1 MIDKQT
7 AIKNGITIIESAE
20 GKNALYECLKANFPQ
35 TIKENQ
41 VDLNAIATLLG
52 LNANLA
58 NKQHY
63 ELIFTGKALAN
74 ALYDSPCEKALTL
87 QEIFDPNAS
96 ATPSLRGVENAEA
109 IQNTLAN
116 GANQKSPSP
125 AEGDLGGGYEN
136 PTNTENPKISVNSL
150 SNSQKNSQNSAIPL
164 NLNTNSKENPQNS
177 IIIGDNLDALKILKS
192 AYTAQIKMIY
202 IDPPYNT
209 QSENFIYPDNF
220 RSDYKDI
227 LREVGLLEVSEDG
240 TEIES
245 QTLKY
250 FKNIQSTRTHSGWL
264 AFMLPRLKLA
274 RDLLREDGVIF
285 ISIDDNEQ
293 ANLRLLCDEIF
304 GEDCF
309 VNSIFVLDNLK
320 GKSNDN
326 FISNV
331 GHKIIVYAKNAE
343 FLNEKCGFSKVEN
356 IFGETMDKKYKNE
369 DDLGLYTLN
378 SFCKTG
384 QGRYR
389 EDRPTMYYPILYKNG
404 CFTMIDEKEF
414 IEIYKDK
421 FFNDNFVSTLKNKYE
436 NLGFKFILPIN
447 QNGEK
452 LRWTSSYN
460 GAKILIEKGDLI
472 LNSNSIMQK
481 KRPDAQEMFQYYAS
495 GIPKNLMYKPQ
506 YANGTDDLTSI
517 FNGKEVFSYP
527 KPISLLKDL
536 LKLITTPNSND
547 LILDFFAGSGTTA
560 HAVMDLNA
568 QDNGNRCFI
577 LVQLDEKID
586 ENKQKTAFDFC
597 KNELKSETP
606 LISDITAERLRRVA
620 TKLANTNGANQK
632 SPSPA
637 VLGAGYKNAENPQNL
652 SFNIYKL
659 APKPKLISE
668 DLNSLF
674 LTANEDLSGFDKAL
688 NLALQSGKRLD
699 EPLEIIIENKLY
711 KCKDSYFCVEFSDK
725 VLEFLSKTKD
735 EYIIIDGFSNID
747 LQSFLNANVRF
758 NDRLRVV
765 Y

>member
-7 AIKNGITIIESAE
+7 AIKNGITVIDSAE

-52 LNANLA
+52 LNANLT

-87 QEIFDPNAS
+87 QETF
-96 ATPSLRGVENAEA
+96 TPSLRGVENAEA

-220 RSDYKDI
+220 RNDYKDI

-309 VNSIFVLDNLK
+309 VANVVWNSINSVLKQSKFIRKEHEYILIYAKDKDNLEFTKLKNTMEFSNPDNDPK
-320 GKSNDN
+320 GEWFSSNAASPNQNTDKNKFAIKLPNGDECVRSWKFSLEDFESGKITLYFKNGNVPRLKIYKSEYNKNTQICSSIFKDLG
-326 FISNV
+326 SLTT
-331 GHKIIVYAKNAE
+331 AKAE
-343 FLNEKCGFSKVEN
+343 MKR
-356 IFGETMDKKYKNE
+356 IFYDCK
-369 DDLGLYTLN
+369 DDLFDT
-378 SFCKTG
+378 
-384 QGRYR
+384 
-389 EDRPTMYYPILYKNG
+389 
-404 CFTMIDEKEF
+404 
-414 IEIYKDK
+414 
-421 FFNDNFVSTLKNKYE
+421 
-436 NLGFKFILPIN
+436 
-447 QNGEK
+447 
-452 LRWTSSYN
+452 
-460 GAKILIEKGDLI
+460 
-472 LNSNSIMQK
+472 
-481 KRPDAQEMFQYYAS
+481 
-495 GIPKNLMYKPQ
+495 
-506 YANGTDDLTSI
+506 
-517 FNGKEVFSYP
+517 P
-527 KPISLLKDL
+527 KPLDLVKRILQIS
-536 LKLITTPNSND
+536 TTPNSND

-620 TKLANTNGANQK
+620 TKLANTNKANQK

-711 KCKDSYFCVEFSDK
+711 KCKDSYFVIEFDSE

-747 LQSFLNANVRF
+747 LQSFLNASVCF